1 MEVSLN
7 RIELQMAI
15 YRLDV
20 RQGFIQNLFWDPEG
34 M

>member
-15 YRLDV
+15 SRSDG
-20 RQGFIQNLFWDPEG
+20 RQGFIQNLFRDPEG